1 MGSLILVGLYLLA
14 VVAYLFALGPR
25 DMAMTDTIAA
35 TSVSVVL
42 GPWAG
47 KIVALT
53 ILISTFSAANSVIL
67 TAPRVFYAMAN
78 DKLFFKKLAEVHPRF
93 KTPAAAIIGLGV
105 WSAVLVCAGE
115 LGTFSKLIEGV
126 IFIGWIFYGL
136 GAAAIF
142 PIRRASAGRPIP
154 YRVPGYPW
162 TPIFF
167 VLVAAAIVGNAIYL
181 AFRDPSQFKNL
192 AVAILLFLFGLP
204 AYFFWR
210 KRAVS

>member
-1 MGSLILVGLYLLA
+1 
-14 VVAYLFALGPR
+14 
-25 DMAMTDTIAA
+25 MAMTDTIAA

-93 KTPAAAIIGLGV
+93 KTPAAAIVGLGV

-142 PIRRASAGRPIP
+142 PFAAPRRAGQFPIAFP
-154 YRVPGYPW
+154 AIPGHP
-162 TPIFF
+162 
-167 VLVAAAIVGNAIYL
+167 
-181 AFRDPSQFKNL
+181 
-192 AVAILLFLFGLP
+192 
-204 AYFFWR
+204 
-210 KRAVS
+210 